1 MRAQHIVFTV
11 CMACLSVSFVSSEE
25 EGGRDKVGRVEW
37 VNKQCKCCESTNSP
51 FVSIYVPFRFSSRC
65 YGKDGERN
73 RKNKLLEIADAGAK
87 EMKMS
92 NAKRYVAGLGK
103 NG

>member
-1 MRAQHIVFTV
+1 MYRFNSRRDVMVRTE
-11 CMACLSVSFVSSEE
+11 SET
-25 EGGRDKVGRVEW
+25 GG
-37 VNKQCKCCESTNSP
+37 
-51 FVSIYVPFRFSSRC
+51 I
-65 YGKDGERN
+65 
-73 RKNKLLEIADAGAK
+73 KLLEIADAGAR